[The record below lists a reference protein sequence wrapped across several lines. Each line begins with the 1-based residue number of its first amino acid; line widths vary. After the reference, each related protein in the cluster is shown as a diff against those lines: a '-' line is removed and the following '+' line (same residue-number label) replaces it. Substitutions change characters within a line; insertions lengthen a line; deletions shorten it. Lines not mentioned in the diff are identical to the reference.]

1 MRALIKFL
9 FLLLLLAGP
18 VVAGLYLALS
28 ETPLVTDTMAL
39 SHADIARAKAIVKR
53 NDPRRLPNG
62 AYRTIE
68 IAPQDLNLAANYLLH
83 RFADGKASL
92 ALADR
97 RLDTRATWHFAQL
110 PMRPYLNLTATIE
123 AEGGKPRVTHMTLG
137 SVPIPDIVSNW
148 AAQQLLGRLSTS
160 PGTVTDTDQGGDF
173 VQGMKLYRDRLE
185 LTYRW
190 NPELIN
196 QARDTLLSGS
206 DQQALR
212 FYHDQLVDMQAR
224 GIGRKGSLIN
234 LLGPMF
240 ASAQSRSREHG
251 AVTENTALLTVLG
264 TWASNH
270 DLARLVPG
278 NLARPQRFRLKL
290 NRRTDFAQHFLTSA
304 ALAARGD
311 SALSDAVG
319 LFKEISDTDNGSGFS
334 FTDIAA
340 DRAGTRFGALASR
353 SDDDA
358 RRLQQRM
365 ASGIQESDIMP
376 PVGDLPEHMR
386 SAVFKQ
392 RFGHVGSPAYHAMM
406 DDIDRR
412 IDACGLYRD

>member
-1 MRALIKFL
+1 MRALIKL
-9 FLLLLLAGP
+9 LILLLLLAGP
-18 VVAGLYLALS
+18 VLVAGLYLGLS
-28 ETPLVTDTMAL
+28 ETPLVTHKTAL
-39 SHADIARAKAIVKR
+39 SHADIARAKAIVKS
-53 NDPRRLPNG
+53 NDPRRLPDG

-68 IAPQDLNLAANYLLH
+68 IAPKDLNLAANYLLQK
-83 RFADGKASL
+83 FADGKASL
-92 ALADR
+92 ALADE
-97 RLDTRATWHFAQL
+97 RLDARVTWRFASL
-110 PMRPYLNLTATIE
+110 PMRPFLNVHAAIG
-123 AEGGKPRVTHMTLG
+123 AEGGKPRVTQMTVG
-137 SVPIPDIVSNW
+137 RIPIPDIVSNW
-148 AAQQLLGRLSTS
+148 AAQRLLGRLNLGSGAD
-160 PGTVTDTDQGGDF
+160 PRGDF
-173 VQGMKLYRDRLE
+173 VQDMRLYRDRLQ

-196 QARDTLLSGS
+196 QARDTLLSSS
-206 DQQALR
+206 DQRSLR
-212 FYHDQLVDMQAR
+212 FYHDRLVDMQSR

-240 ASAQSRSREHG
+240 ASAQSRSRDHSPV
-251 AVTENTALLTVLG
+251 AENTAMLTVLG

-278 NLARPQRFRLKL
+278 DIARPQRFRLKL

-353 SDDDA
+353 SDADA
-358 RRLQQRM
+358 RRLQQRI
-365 ASGIQESDIMP
+365 ATGILEQDIMP

-406 DDIDRR
+406 QEIEQR
-412 IDACGLYRD
+412 IDTCGLYRN